1 MNARKQR
8 PLGLKTVFGVFT
20 LSVGVLIG
28 LLISA
33 SLVWASS
40 ANGAGAARP
49 ASTDTASTKA
59 NHGVDG
65 NLGPFRLA
73 QHMLAPAQG
82 IDQSVTTD
90 GRFVYVAGGV
100 DLAVGNFLDQ
110 FVRYDPL
117 NDSWSALAP
126 MPTPVVLSALVYSPA
141 TNKFYSFGGG
151 DVTDC
156 SARNVTFIYDVAS
169 GTWTSGADMP
179 EGRLAF
185 AGVGYHNGRIYLAGG
200 DLSCD
205 SSTSIPQSQ
214 IWIYDIASNSWTT
227 GAAMPQALADG
238 ASGMVNGHLYVLGGV
253 NSHQVVVSTIYDY
266 DIASNRWVTSTAS
279 LLNPTSQAGSAV
291 ANGRVW
297 AIGGEDF
304 NNPASPGAL
313 RASGQPGTEQ
323 TGAKHPYTRRAR
335 SAPNSPEAPIGTTQV
350 FDPATGTVTWG
361 PYMNIA
367 REDLGATSVG
377 NYVVAVGGFNGGA
390 PNGDFSLDI
399 TEVSVQSGSGGSV
412 TPTSTA
418 TQPVPS
424 GTPTCTTGAP
434 HNPWAVANPMPRA
447 AFLPGVASDGT
458 YVYSAGGSSDTEMLS
473 QFIRYNPSTDSWSSL
488 APMPSP
494 ANGLAL
500 VYSPINNKLYAFGG
514 TAVVTQSLDITRIY
528 DISTGTWSTGAPL
541 PNPRSRFAGTGYH
554 NGKIYLAGGTADQS
568 PGTSQNDTWEY
579 DVLSDSWT
587 IKLPVPIPLSAAAS
601 AVVDAHLY
609 IIGGRTRTAPTL
621 STVYDYDIEHDFW
634 TLLNTTLPTNVYFPG
649 GTEVHGR
656 IWVVGG
662 VRGSPTYV
670 TQIFDP
676 HTRSFSQGPSLNVA
690 RYGLGAA
697 SAGNYVV
704 AVGGYDFG
712 GSNLA
717 TTEVTTQLP
726 ECVPTP
732 SPSPTACMVSFS
744 DVPEGSTFYP
754 YIRCLACRGII
765 TGYADGTFRPS
776 SNVTRGQ
783 AAKIIANSVPYN
795 DAIPPDRQTFS
806 DVPSSNSFWL
816 YIERAA
822 LHGVVGGYADGTF
835 RPGNNLTRGQIAK
848 IDAIAAG
855 YSDSIPPARQTFSDV
870 PPGSPFWVYIERVAL
885 HGVVSGYDDGTY
897 RPGNNVTRGQASK
910 IVANTFFPNC
920 APPTR

>member
-1 MNARKQR
+1 MGVLVILAS
-8 PLGLKTVFGVFT
+8 LAGLT
-20 LSVGVLIG
+20 LSVGL
-28 LLISA
+28 A
-33 SLVWASS
+33 S
-40 ANGAGAARP
+40 ANSVKMAKQAASISRSEVRDARYSPAHGAGDIPGAFQLMRHMPAPSTGLGHAVASDGRYLYVGGGYDYAAG
-49 ASTDTASTKA
+49 TT
-59 NHGVDG
+59 
-65 NLGPFRLA
+65 
-73 QHMLAPAQG
+73 
-82 IDQSVTTD
+82 IDQ
-90 GRFVYVAGGV
+90 FA
-100 DLAVGNFLDQ
+100 
-110 FVRYDPL
+110 RYDPGAD
-117 NDSWSALAP
+117 NWITLAP
-126 MPTPVVLSALVYSPA
+126 MPTPVVVHAIVYSP
-141 TNKFYSFGGG
+141 TNNKLYSFGGG
-151 DVTDC
+151 DLDCNALSLTQVYDIATD
-156 SARNVTFIYDVAS
+156 
-169 GTWTSGADMP
+169 TWSNGPALP
-179 EGRLAF
+179 APRLEF
-185 AGVGYHNGRIYLAGG
+185 AGVGYWNGRVYLAGG
-200 DLSCD
+200 ALSCD
-205 SSTSIPQSQ
+205 NSTSQSQ
-214 IWIYDIASNSWTT
+214 TWIYDIAANTWTT
-227 GAAMPQALADG
+227 GTAMPHAINAS
-238 ASGMVNGHLYVLGGV
+238 ASGVVNGHMYVLGGADASNTV
-253 NSHQVVVSTIYDY
+253 LNTIYNY
-266 DIASNRWVTSTAS
+266 NIASDTWTTSTS
-279 LLNPTSQAGSAV
+279 PLLNPTWLVGSAV
-291 ANGRVW
+291 VDGQIW

-304 NNPASPGAL
+304 INPEGPANGKGNGSL
-313 RASGQPGTEQ
+313 RGMYA
-323 TGAKHPYTRRAR
+323 RRT
-335 SAPNSPEAPIGTTQV
+335 PNSPNAPLGTTQI
-350 FDPATGTVTWG
+350 FDPASGIVTWG
-361 PYMNIA
+361 PFMNIA
-367 REDLGATSVG
+367 REDLGAASVG
-377 NYVVAVGGFNGGA
+377 NYVVAVGGYNGGA

-412 TPTSTA
+412 TPTPTA

-424 GTPTCTTGAP
+424 GTPTCTTGSN

-458 YVYSAGGSSDTEMLS
+458 YVYSAGGSSDTAMLD
-473 QFIRYNPSTDSWSSL
+473 QLTRYNPATNSWTSL

-528 DISTGTWSTGAPL
+528 DISTGTWSTGAPM
-541 PNPRSRFAGTGYH
+541 PNLRSRFAGAGYY

-601 AVVDAHLY
+601 AVVDGHLY
-609 IIGGRTRTAPTL
+609 VIGGRTRTAPTL
-621 STVYDYDIEHDFW
+621 NTVYDYDIAHNFW
-634 TLLNTTLPTNVYFPG
+634 TALNTTLPTNVYFPG

-656 IWVVGG
+656 IWIVGG

-697 SAGNYVV
+697 TAGNYVV

-717 TTEVTTQLP
+717 TTEVTTQFP
-726 ECVPTP
+726 DCVPTP
-732 SPSPTACMVSFS
+732 TPSPTTCMVSFS
-744 DVPEGSTFYP
+744 DVPEGSPFYQ

-765 TGYADGTFRPS
+765 TGYGDGTFRPDS
-776 SNVTRGQ
+776 SVTRGQ
-783 AAKIIANSVPYN
+783 VAKIIANSVPYN
-795 DAIPPDRQTFS
+795 DAIPPARQTFS

-822 LHGVVGGYADGTF
+822 LHGLVGGYADGTF

-855 YSDSIPPARQTFSDV
+855 YSDSIPPARQTFLDV

-910 IVANTFFPNC
+910 IVANTFFPSC
-920 APPTR
+920 APPAR